1 MKPPLEQQTSSFRR
15 AKFGNVIPLWPSAK
29 NCKDKRIMN
38 ICVYSYYFCPL
49 TGGLQTFSKGLAEYL
64 TRRAIDV
71 TLVTQ
76 TSKHSANQDF
86 RFSVIRAPNIRQLL
100 SIISNS
106 DVVHMNGFALKIVF
120 LALLRRKPII
130 WTHHEYDSIC
140 PIGIGWDGSSS
151 CGFGLFRCALCM
163 RRRGMTKMISKRF
176 ACLLLRRI
184 AARLVRYNV
193 NPSFYIASRQNLPCS
208 VVIPH
213 GVEVSKFRPSGDG
226 DSPEAFLFLGRL
238 IGVKGI
244 DVLIRAAKRC
254 VSQGYPVKV
263 SICGEGPD
271 KKRLKMIAKAL
282 MVEQNICFKDYVYG
296 DQLVNEINESL
307 AIVVPSLWDEVFGFV
322 ALEAMSCGKVVIASD
337 VGGLAELVRPVGL
350 LFERGNADALADQ
363 MIEVWTKKELRKTL
377 ELKARRHAQSFH
389 SWEIIGNQY
398 LQLYYQC
405 KANRGIKNDT

>member
-1 MKPPLEQQTSSFRR
+1 
-15 AKFGNVIPLWPSAK
+15 
-29 NCKDKRIMN
+29 MN
-38 ICVYSYYFCPL
+38 ICVYSYYFYPVA
-49 TGGLQTFSKGLAEYL
+49 GGLQTFTKGLAKDL
-64 TRRAIDV
+64 TRRGTRV
-71 TLVTQ
+71 TLVTETNRQ
-76 TSKHSANQDF
+76 SVNQDF
-86 RFSVIRAPNIRQLL
+86 RFRVIRTPRIKELS

-106 DVVHMNGFALKIVF
+106 DVIHLNGFALKIVF
-120 LALLRRKPII
+120 LALLHRKPII

-140 PIGIGWDGSSS
+140 PIGIGWNDNSS
-151 CGFGLFRCALCM
+151 CSFGLFRCALCM
-163 RRRGMTKMISKRF
+163 RRRGMTKRISKRF
-176 ACLLLRRI
+176 ACLLLRKI
-184 AARLVRYNV
+184 AGRLVRYNV
-193 NPSFYIASRQNLPCS
+193 NPSSYIASRQNLPCS

-213 GVEVSKFRPSGDG
+213 GVEVSEFRPSGDG
-226 DSPEAFLFLGRL
+226 DGPEAFLFLGRL
-238 IGVKGI
+238 IGIKGI
-244 DVLIRAAKRC
+244 DVLIRAANRC

-282 MVEQNICFKDYVYG
+282 MLEQNICFKDYVYG

-337 VGGLAELVRPVGL
+337 VGGLTELVRPVGL
-350 LFERGNADALADQ
+350 LFERGNTNALADQ

-398 LQLYYQC
+398 LRLYYQC
-405 KANRGIKNDT
+405 KANRGNKSDT